1 MELKKIYI
9 FFLLA
14 ILLQPFNTV
23 SAMDS
28 HDSAEIKMLLP
39 KNSNNLSI
47 KTHWQYIGYYLYKLL
62 YENDSFSEATKAKI
76 DKIFGINQEI
86 IDQLDFVE
94 DEPIRNST
102 YKLDLSG
109 VFFSDEEDSEEDRE
123 ETDSDDAQDSER
135 QTTEEDT
142 IPSAKESDSEETTP
156 TETAASEENADG
168 TVSSIADL
176 STPTE
181 ASVETTLPSDTS
193 ISATTVIPDQ
203 SLTNTNITASE
214 EVPLYGQMGIQ
225 DATLPSG
232 YNSLSDPNTMQQQG
246 SMAGGYNFGYN
257 ATNGGP
263 MYNIGQQNYEGSY
276 SDNREQPMYG
286 GQMYNS
292 SMGTANNYGN
302 SYNNMSDFQ
311 RSDQNM
317 GMYQQ
322 QQGMYQQ
329 QNGMPNSYSQMEG
342 MSDSQYN
349 QYGGM
354 TQENEGMPQY
364 GQQIQSYGNMQQQQ
378 SGEYPP
384 EYQSQED
391 MNMRSAEDMQIQ
403 QMQQQQN
410 QMQGYPSTED
420 SIREQQVRLQPEQSE
435 RQVIEEDQL
444 GTDDMENRD
453 IESSS
458 EMQSV
463 DETVEVAR
471 DGANQNVIQQQF
483 RDEISRRGTEQ
494 QQVFLP
500 SKELVQNIGS
510 NEAAIVE
517 NQSSFETATMSPSQ
531 QYSATPEIRIDSA
544 SPQLQ
549 STLRKNSDVQLQA
562 TQQEQSSSY
571 PIPPRTT
578 TGTTWTSDSEIQ
590 PSTIVEEMGT
600 TRGSVFDGA
609 EWNSQRGSSTWGV
622 VNNEA
627 PLQFDPNAPLSSE
640 DF

>member
-1 MELKKIYI
+1 MKLKKIYI
-9 FFLLA
+9 FFLLT
-14 ILLQPFNTV
+14 ILLQPFDTV

-28 HDSAEIKMLLP
+28 HDSAGIKILLP

-47 KTHWQYIGYYLYKLL
+47 KTYWQYIGYYLYKLL

-76 DKIFGINQEI
+76 DKIFGINKKI

-94 DEPIRNST
+94 DEPTRNST
-102 YKLDLSG
+102 YKLDLNG
-109 VFFSDEEDSEEDRE
+109 VSFSNEEDSEKDRE
-123 ETDSDDAQDSER
+123 KTDSEETQDSER
-135 QTTEEDT
+135 QTIEEDM

-156 TETAASEENADG
+156 TASEENADG
-168 TVSSIADL
+168 TVSSITDL
-176 STPTE
+176 PTPTE

-193 ISATTVIPDQ
+193 IPTTTVIPDQ

-225 DATLPSG
+225 DATFPSG
-232 YNSLSDPNTMQQQG
+232 YNSLSDPNMMIQQQG
-246 SMAGGYNFGYN
+246 SMAGRYNFGYN
-257 ATNGGP
+257 ATSNEP
-263 MYNIGQQNYEGSY
+263 MYNMGQQSYEGSY
-276 SDNREQPMYG
+276 SDSRGQPMYG
-286 GQMYNS
+286 SQMYNS
-292 SMGTANNYGN
+292 SMGTASNYWN

-317 GMYQQ
+317 GIYQ

-329 QNGMPNSYSQMEG
+329 QNGMPNSYEQMEG
-342 MSDSQYN
+342 VSDSQYKQ
-349 QYGGM
+349 QYGGI
-354 TQENEGMPQY
+354 TQGNEGMPQY
-364 GQQIQSYGNMQQQQ
+364 GQQMQSYGNMQQQQ

-384 EYQSQED
+384 DYQSQED
-391 MNMRSAEDMQIQ
+391 MSMRSAEDMQIQ

-410 QMQGYPSTED
+410 QMQGYPSAED

-435 RQVIEEDQL
+435 EQVIEEDQL
-444 GTDDMENRD
+444 RTDDMENRD
-453 IESSS
+453 IESST
-458 EMQSV
+458 EIQSV
-463 DETVEVAR
+463 DETAEVAR
-471 DGANQNVIQQQF
+471 DGANRDAIQQQF
-483 RDEISRRGTEQ
+483 RDAISMRGTEQ
-494 QQVFLP
+494 QQVSVP
-500 SKELVQNIGS
+500 SQELVQNIGS
-510 NEAAIVE
+510 NEATIVE

-531 QYSATPEIRIDSA
+531 QDSAALEIRSDSA

-549 STLRKNSDVQLQA
+549 STLRRNSDVQLQA
-562 TQQEQSSSY
+562 TQQEQPLPYS
-571 PIPPRTT
+571 IPPRTT
-578 TGTTWTSDSEIQ
+578 TGTAWTSDSEIQ

-627 PLQFDPNAPLSSE
+627 PFQFDPNAPLTSE